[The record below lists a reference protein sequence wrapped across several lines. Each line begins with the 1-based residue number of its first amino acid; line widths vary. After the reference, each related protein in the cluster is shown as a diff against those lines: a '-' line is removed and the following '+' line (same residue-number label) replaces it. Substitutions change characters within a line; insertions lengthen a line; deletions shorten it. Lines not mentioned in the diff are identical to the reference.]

1 MTDSIT
7 ITGLVA
13 TVPYVVNRDDK
24 VPFVSFRLASNQRY
38 YDRRTSQWVA
48 ADTNWYTVTAFRALA
63 VNAAASVA
71 KGDRVLVAGRL
82 KIRRWEAGEKN
93 GISVDVEADSIG
105 HDLLWG
111 TARFARSAQ
120 RDAGAAPE
128 IVQDAT
134 QEAETAA
141 PTDAGRPAYAP
152 PPVSTPRVQE
162 PWDVATPG
170 GQTDDLVGAAAE
182 SGETPF

>member
-13 TVPYVVNRDDK
+13 TVPYVVNQDDK

-63 VNAAASVA
+63 VNAAASVV
-71 KGDRVLVAGRL
+71 KGDRVLVTGRL

-93 GISVDVEADSIG
+93 GTSVDVEADSIG

-111 TARFARSAQ
+111 TARFAKTAQ
-120 RDAGAAPE
+120 RD
-128 IVQDAT
+128 
-134 QEAETAA
+134 TAA
-141 PTDAGRPAYAP
+141 HLESTHNTDPGPDAGSPVLDSPAA
-152 PPVSTPRVQE
+152 SSARVQE

-170 GQTDDLVGAAAE
+170 SQTDDLVGVAAD
-182 SGETPF
+182 STDTPF